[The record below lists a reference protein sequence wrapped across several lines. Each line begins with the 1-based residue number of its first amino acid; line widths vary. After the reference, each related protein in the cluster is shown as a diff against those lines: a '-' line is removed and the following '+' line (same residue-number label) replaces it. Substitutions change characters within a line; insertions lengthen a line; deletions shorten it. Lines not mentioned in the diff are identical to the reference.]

1 MIIVQR
7 IDQVTFL
14 LAWTAGCADTATF
27 VAGDSIFS
35 AHVTG
40 NFIVFAAQAVA
51 GASPDDWVKLLTF
64 SVFILAVM
72 AGGRIVNKLDN
83 KYDVLLIEGSVLL
96 AGGVM
101 ALALLYLPAIDDKT
115 GMYLVVMLCVT
126 AMGLQNTFG

>member
-1 MIIVQR
+1 
-7 IDQVTFL
+7 
-14 LAWTAGCADTATF
+14 
-27 VAGDSIFS
+27 
-35 AHVTG
+35 
-40 NFIVFAAQAVA
+40 
-51 GASPDDWVKLLTF
+51 
-64 SVFILAVM
+64 FILAVM

-126 AMGLQNTFG
+126 AMGLQNAFGKLFAKKTLGPTTMMTGNVTQAALDLGRILPGGGSREINSLESLQKQML